1 MTKNLV
7 LAGIGLLHLVDNAT
21 LSDPM
26 LPGNFLVPASPDV
39 VGSSVAELCAKGLKE
54 MNPLVD
60 VAHELA
66 DPQTHIRSIDGG
78 NGKVLEAYN
87 AVLAF
92 DMPAT
97 VIREIDAR
105 CAALNI
111 PFCACTSRGVSGWI
125 FVNPQRH
132 EFLVENS
139 TEDEKTGEVKKTV
152 EKKSVTGV
160 AFDKVVEEMVA
171 LAAAAAE
178 PGPAAPRRRK
188 RRSAV
193 FDVIMRCVD
202 SELRTGFAV
211 STGDKE
217 ALVDEVGGSAVD
229 AMDAMDAV
237 ALADYLEGAC
247 VPAVNAVLG
256 GIMAN
261 DVIKLVSGKGSL
273 GVDRMFCYS
282 IRDDA
287 GWTL

>member
-7 LAGIGLLHLVDNAT
+7 LAGIGLLHLVDDAT
-21 LSDPM
+21 LSDTT

-39 VGSSVAELCAKGLKE
+39 VGLSVAEQCAKGLKE

-60 VAHELA
+60 VAHVVA
-66 DPQTHIRSIDGG
+66 DPQTHIRSVRLHAL
-78 NGKVLEAYN
+78 KAYS

-92 DMPAT
+92 DMPAQI
-97 VIREIDAR
+97 IREIDLE
-105 CAALNI
+105 CASLNV

-132 EFLVENS
+132 EFIVENT

-152 EKKSVTGV
+152 EKMSVTGV
-160 AFDKVVEEMVA
+160 AFDKVVEEMA
-171 LAAAAAE
+171 ADAMAAAAAAK
-178 PGPAAPRRRK
+178 PGPGATRRRR
-188 RRSAV
+188 RRSDV
-193 FDVIMRCVD
+193 FDVIIRCVER
-202 SELRTGFAV
+202 ELRTGRAV
-211 STGDKE
+211 STADME
-217 ALVDEVGGSAVD
+217 ALVDRTGGPGHAGD
-229 AMDAMDAV
+229 DDGAV

-247 VPAVNAVLG
+247 VPAANAVLG

-282 IRDDA
+282 VVEDA

>member
-1 MTKNLV
+1 M
-7 LAGIGLLHLVDNAT
+7 LAGIGLLHLVDDAT
-21 LSDPM
+21 LEDTT

-39 VGSSVAELCAKGLKE
+39 IGSSVAEQCAKGLKE

-60 VAHELA
+60 VAHVVA
-66 DPQTHIRSIDGG
+66 DPRTHIRSVALHAL
-78 NGKVLEAYN
+78 KAYS

-92 DMPAT
+92 DMPAQ
-97 VIREIDAR
+97 VIREIDLK
-105 CAALNI
+105 CASLNV

-125 FVNPQRH
+125 FANPQRH
-132 EFLVENS
+132 EFIVENS
-139 TEDEKTGEVKKTV
+139 TEDEKTGEIKKTV

-160 AFDKVVEEMVA
+160 AFDRVVEEMA
-171 LAAAAAE
+171 SAASAAASAAAT
-178 PGPAAPRRRK
+178 PGPGAPRRRR

-193 FDVIMRCVD
+193 FDVIIRCLAR
-202 SELRTGFAV
+202 ELRTGRAV
-211 STGDKE
+211 SAADME
-217 ALVDEVGGSAVD
+217 ALVDEAGGPVVADAADAADAV
-229 AMDAMDAV
+229 AAV

-256 GIMAN
+256 GVMAN

-282 IRDDA
+282 VVDDA